1 MKDDSFDSTSPTYV
15 KDLRAFCL
23 VVDLGSI
30 TSAAKQL
37 RESKSLI
44 SRRLSRLERELGVQ
58 LLQRN
63 PRMVRP
69 TEFGAAYHRRTRQAL
84 RVLNDAT
91 RELQGDVTPHGR
103 FRIHTSHGF
112 GNSVLAPLIFE
123 FTERYPEIE
132 VEVVLSDEAP
142 AFTTDRIDVAIS
154 PARQLR
160 DASLIVRRLLDWEIV
175 LVASPAYLKRYG
187 VPNSPESLASYKIVF
202 GSRPPKDLSRILAIS
217 PGPGMRTRRINM
229 ERAVV
234 TMNTIFA
241 REAALAGKAIGYVPD
256 FMVERDI
263 AEGKLIQIMPRS
275 RFHSDKGGMFLFY
288 PAMAFIPPKVRVFS
302 DFISAALSVR
312 RRKIDQEEGLPSD
325 APQSLQIMHVR

>member
-1 MKDDSFDSTSPTYV
+1 MEDGLDSTSPTYV

-69 TEFGAAYHRRTRQAL
+69 TESGAAYHRRMRQAL
-84 RVLNDAT
+84 RALGDASK
-91 RELQGDVTPHGR
+91 ELQGDGTPHGP

-112 GNSVLAPLIFE
+112 GISVLTPLIFD
-123 FTERYPEIE
+123 FTERYPKIE
-132 VEVVLSDEAP
+132 VDVVLSDEQP
-142 AFTTDRIDVAIS
+142 AFTTNRVDIAIL
-154 PARQLR
+154 PAQQLR

-175 LVASPAYLKRYG
+175 LVASPAYLDRYG
-187 VPNSPESLASYKIVF
+187 VPDSPESLASYKIVF
-202 GSRPPKDLSRILAIS
+202 GSRPPRDPGRTLSIS

-229 ERAVV
+229 ESAVV
-234 TMNTIFA
+234 TMNTVFA
-241 REAALAGKAIGYVPD
+241 REAALADKAIGYVPD

-263 AEGKLIQIMPRS
+263 AEGRLVQVMPES
-275 RFHSDKGGMFLFY
+275 RFHTDKGGMFLFY
-288 PAMAFIPPKVRVFS
+288 PAMAFIPPKLRVFS
-302 DFISAALSVR
+302 DFISETLSIR
-312 RRKIDQEEGLPSD
+312 RRRSTRGAQPAARKS
-325 APQSLQIMHVR
+325 ARK